1 MFGGYPWRYQM
12 SLGNRDFE
20 HYLDRYYDYWQRLLT
35 RSALQDLMAPVWSR
49 VQHVSTR
56 DIFRGVFRDHHRET
70 SRRPEHYINCSLYFE
85 AKTFLH
91 GLLVVEDKL
100 SMAHGMETR
109 VPFLDNDLVDFA
121 MRIPVALK
129 LGALEQP
136 VRFDGGAAGQD
147 QTLADRSAHGKV
159 LLREAMRGRVPKEI
173 VSREKQGFSAPD
185 ASWFRGE
192 SIRYVQDR
200 LFRPHARIYDV
211 FDRKIAQGLV
221 GDHIEGRQ
229 NRRLLIWSLL
239 YLESWFEHFMP

>member
-1 MFGGYPWRYQM
+1 
-12 SLGNRDFE
+12 
-20 HYLDRYYDYWQRLLT
+20 
-35 RSALQDLMAPVWSR
+35 
-49 VQHVSTR
+49 
-56 DIFRGVFRDHHRET
+56 
-70 SRRPEHYINCSLYFE
+70 
-85 AKTFLH
+85 
-91 GLLVVEDKL
+91 
-100 SMAHGMETR
+100 METR